1 MSRPVF
7 SFRPNLNDP
16 EHNRAW
22 EILCSVPEGR
32 KNQYLVEAILKKEDG
47 KRLER
52 VVREAVREGLKS
64 GGAEPFVKQEP
75 EEIPDQ
81 MMEFLF
87 QMEQE

>member
-7 SFRPNLNDP
+7 SFRPNLNDS

-22 EILCSVPEGR
+22 EVLCSVPEGQ

-47 KRLER
+47 KWLER
-52 VVREAVREGLKS
+52 MVREAVREGLKS

>member
-22 EILCSVPEGR
+22 EILCSVPEGQ

-47 KRLER
+47 KWLER
-52 VVREAVREGLKS
+52 MVREAVRDGLKS
-64 GGAEPFVKQEP
+64 GGAEPFMKQEQ

>member
-1 MSRPVF
+1 MSRLVF

-22 EILCSVPEGR
+22 EVLCSVPEGQ

-47 KRLER
+47 KWLER
-52 VVREAVREGLKS
+52 MVREAVREGLKS
-64 GGAEPFVKQEP
+64 GGAEPFRKQET

>member
-1 MSRPVF
+1 M
-7 SFRPNLNDP
+7 
-16 EHNRAW
+16 
-22 EILCSVPEGR
+22 
-32 KNQYLVEAILKKEDG
+32 EAILKKEDG
-47 KRLER
+47 KWLER